1 MDAAGQV
8 NRGVVFGEES
18 MDQTDTYDWLI
29 VTKIGKQ
36 RHVGRRL
43 QVIVVASLP
52 KYALFY
58 VLVNSG
64 RQPSDYTSCR
74 GIARLL

>member
-18 MDQTDTYDWLI
+18 MDQTDASNWLI

-36 RHVGRRL
+36 RHDGE
-43 QVIVVASLP
+43 
-52 KYALFY
+52 
-58 VLVNSG
+58 
-64 RQPSDYTSCR
+64 DYK
-74 GIARLL
+74 